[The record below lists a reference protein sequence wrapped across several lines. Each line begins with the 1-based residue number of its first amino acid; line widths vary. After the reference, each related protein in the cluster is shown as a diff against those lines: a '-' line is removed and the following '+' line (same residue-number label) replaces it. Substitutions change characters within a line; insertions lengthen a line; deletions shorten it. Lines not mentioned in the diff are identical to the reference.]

1 MYNYLHKINNYDTDE
16 EYQKELLDILGLDDI
31 MDDKLDAV
39 LEEVYDRIKTN
50 KVWLELLTV
59 LAKLVG
65 VPNESPRPD
74 MGLPIGL
81 SYTYLKQMHA
91 CLYEYN
97 NTESVILVRKFL
109 SELNNKSADT
119 VQTL

>member
-65 VPNESPRPD
+65 VPDESPRPD

-81 SYTYLKQMHA
+81 SYTYLKQM
-91 CLYEYN
+91 
-97 NTESVILVRKFL
+97 
-109 SELNNKSADT
+109 
-119 VQTL
+119 